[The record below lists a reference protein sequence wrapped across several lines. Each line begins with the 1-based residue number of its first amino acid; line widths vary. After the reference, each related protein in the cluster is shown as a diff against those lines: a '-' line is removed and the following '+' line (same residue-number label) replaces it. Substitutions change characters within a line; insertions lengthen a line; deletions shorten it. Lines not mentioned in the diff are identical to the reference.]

1 MTDAGRSEL
10 YFIAGMMVLILILC
24 TVAVIVFFKTYRKEM
39 REKVERREA
48 KHAPE
53 QSVSND

>member
-39 REKVERREA
+39 REKAQRQETKQA
-48 KHAPE
+48 AE
-53 QSVSND
+53 QPVTHD